1 MDIDDRLD
9 FDNVVTAFSK
19 GMPKNEDEGL
29 FVLRFK
35 QSTNEFFSESNSDLS
50 MMTNALF
57 TLCLE
62 NPSMENM
69 ILVVAEAIDLT
80 KSKERL

>member
-9 FDNVVTAFSK
+9 FDNIVSSFSNK
-19 GMPKNEDEGL
+19 MPINEDEGL

-35 QSTNEFFSESNSDLS
+35 QSTNEFFSKSNSDLS

-57 TLCLE
+57 TLCVE
-62 NPSMENM
+62 NQSVEEM
-69 ILVVAEAIDLT
+69 ILVVAEAIDLA
-80 KSKERL
+80 KNKKRL